1 MIDQFRSN
9 KTLIALT
16 MACLSIL
23 YTWVELKT
31 EVNTK
36 RTALGHYVRNF
47 TFSFIIVY
55 SGLLIFDNK
64 HLPIP
69 KIIGGNNLIKQ
80 THIMTGRPNF

>member
-1 MIDQFRSN
+1 MIDQLRSN

-16 MACLSIL
+16 MACLSII

-36 RTALGHYVRNF
+36 RTALGHYIRNF

-64 HLPIP
+64 PAITKLGGGLPVVR
-69 KIIGGNNLIKQ
+69 Q